1 MPTIP
6 EALEI
11 ARGHHQAGRLDAAE
25 EIYKRILGVQP
36 KHAEAFH
43 LLGLVASQ
51 RGSYQVAVEHIA
63 RAIKLDPSEPVFH
76 VNLAEAY
83 RGLGRADKAQS
94 CYRKALALAP
104 NLAAAHNNLGTLLQ
118 AQGNLDEAME
128 LYRTAIALESRYAD
142 AHNNLGIAL
151 QAQGQWDA
159 AIDAFRRALAI
170 EPRYAAAHNNLGVAF
185 HALGR
190 LDEAVAELSAAVGLD
205 EEYAEARYALA
216 RVLQDKGL
224 AAQAEANYRAAIG
237 RRPTLVDAHNALGTL
252 YQAQGNC
259 QAAEACFRE
268 ALRLQPDFAGAH
280 YNLGTIFQQQQQQ
293 LDRAAAQYR
302 RAVELEPRFADAH
315 YNLGVVFTG
324 MGKLDE
330 AIAAYEQAVV
340 LRPDFALAHN
350 NLANAYL
357 VEGRGSE
364 AMASYRRAMASSGA
378 GPIEHGNMLYA
389 MNFLPQFDV
398 PTIFAEHL
406 AWARRY
412 AEPLTARAQPHRRA
426 DVTTRRLRIGYVSPH
441 FCRHAVTFFIEP
453 VLAAHDRGSF
463 EVYAYSDLRIA
474 PDDVTKRIQASCEH
488 WREVATQTDEE
499 LCERV
504 RADRIDILVDL
515 TGHVGGN
522 RLLMFARKSAPVQ
535 VAYLGY
541 QNTTGM
547 SAMDYRLTDERADP
561 PGRSDDFYTEKLV
574 RLPRSFFCYRP
585 PDEAPPVGPLP
596 ALASGRVTFGSFNNF
611 AKVGPRV
618 IDAWFEILDG
628 VPNSRLLVLACRGSS
643 VEGRLR
649 TLARERGI
657 DPARIELFD
666 QRPIADYLRLVA
678 EADIALD
685 SFPFNGHTTTCD
697 SIWMGVP
704 VVMLEG
710 QSYASRF
717 GGSVLANVGLED
729 QIVPSADRYVRR
741 VIELAGDLAG
751 LARLRDSLRS
761 RMAASPLLDFAGF
774 TRNLEQAYRTMWQTW
789 CGS

>member
-36 KHAEAFH
+36 NHAVALH

-51 RGSYQVAVEHIA
+51 RGSYQAAVEHIA

-83 RGLGRADKAQS
+83 RGLGRADEAQS
-94 CYRKALALAP
+94 TYRQALALAP
-104 NLAAAHNNLGTLLQ
+104 HLAAAHNNLGTLLQ
-118 AQGNLDEAME
+118 AQGNLDEAIA
-128 LYRTAIALESRYAD
+128 LFRRAIALESSYAD

-151 QAQGQWDA
+151 QAQGHWDA
-159 AIDAFRRALAI
+159 AIAAFQRALAM
-170 EPRYAAAHNNLGVAF
+170 EPRYARAHYNLGVAY
-185 HALGR
+185 HARGR
-190 LDEAVAELSAAVGLD
+190 LDEAVAELASAIELD
-205 EEYAEARYALA
+205 DRHAEARYALA

-224 AAQAEANYRAAIG
+224 AAQAEAQYRAAID
-237 RRPTLVDAHNALGTL
+237 RRPTLAAAHNALGTL
-252 YQAQGNC
+252 YQAQGNSK
-259 QAAEACFRE
+259 AAETCFCQ
-268 ALRLQPDFAGAH
+268 ALRLQPDFAEAH
-280 YNLGTIFQQQQQQ
+280 YNLGTIFQQQQQ
-293 LDRAAAQYR
+293 LDRAAVQYL
-302 RAVELEPRFADAH
+302 RAVELQPRFADAH

-330 AIAAYEQAVV
+330 AIAAYEQAVT

-378 GPIEHGNMLYA
+378 GPLEHGNMLYA
-389 MNFLPQFDV
+389 MNFLSEFDA
-398 PTIFAEHL
+398 PTIFAEHI

-412 AEPLTARAQPHRRA
+412 AEPLTALAEPHRRE
-426 DVTTRRLRIGYVSPH
+426 DGTTRRLRVGYVSPH
-441 FCRHAVTFFIEP
+441 FCRHAVSFFIEP
-453 VLAAHDRGSF
+453 VLAAHDRDSF

-474 PDDVTKRIQASCEH
+474 PDDVTKRIQAHCEH
-488 WREVATQTDEE
+488 WREVAIQTDEE
-499 LCERV
+499 LSERV

-522 RLLMFARKSAPVQ
+522 RLRMFARKPAPVQ
-535 VAYLGY
+535 VTYLGY

-561 PGRSDDFYTEKLV
+561 LGQSETLYTEKLV

-618 IDAWFEILDG
+618 IDAWLEILGG
-628 VPNSRLLVLACRGSS
+628 VPDSRLLVLACRGSA

-649 TLARERGI
+649 TLARERGV

-666 QRPIADYLRLVA
+666 QRPVADYLQLVA

-685 SFPFNGHTTTCD
+685 SFPFNGHTTMCD

-729 QIVPSADRYVRR
+729 LIVPSADRYVRR
-741 VIELAGDLAG
+741 AMELAGDPAG
-751 LARLRDSLRS
+751 LARLRETLRS

-774 TRNLEQAYRTMWQTW
+774 TRNLEQAYRTMWRAW